1 LFTQIAK
8 EISIAAR
15 DGGDP
20 EINFSLRLAIEKARA
35 ANMPKDNIERAI
47 KRGTGEDKDAADLEQ
62 IFYEGYGPHGVAM
75 MIEVIT
81 DNRNRTVAELR
92 HELISA
98 GGNLADAGSVS
109 WQFKRSAYFAFPAT
123 GVDEDLVFEHA
134 VDAGAEDV
142 VIGEDDIEI
151 FAPVD
156 AFKSIS
162 DDLSSI
168 GIKPDE
174 AGLSLIP
181 TSHLELDPDQTLQV
195 MRVVEA
201 IEELDDV
208 QQVYSNLEITDAAVE
223 LLEVA

>member
-1 LFTQIAK
+1 M
-8 EISIAAR
+8 AAR
-15 DGGDP
+15 EGGDP
-20 EINFSLRLAIEKARA
+20 EVNFSLRLAIEKARA

-92 HELISA
+92 HELIKA

-109 WQFKRSAYFAFPAT
+109 WQFKRWAYFAFPAV
-123 GVDEDLVFEHA
+123 GLDADMIFDHA
-134 VDAGAEDV
+134 VESGAEDV

-151 FAPVD
+151 FAPVES
-156 AFKSIS
+156 FKAIS
-162 DDLSSI
+162 DDLKAI
-168 GIKPDE
+168 GIQPHE
-174 AGLSLIP
+174 AGLRFIP
-181 TSHLELDPDQTLQV
+181 TSSLQLDSDQTLQV
-195 MRVVEA
+195 MRVLETL
-201 IEELDDV
+201 EEMDDV
-208 QQVYSNLEITDAAVE
+208 QQVFSNLEITEAVVD